1 MHNSQFTKLK
11 LKKRNSRFWKLS
23 YDKIVIFEW
32 IKRKTDL
39 TSRNSYDRSKE
50 KWKRIDHGTKLK
62 RWSVIS
68 PSFSFIFIHDTRGRS
83 ANRVDHV
90 RRNHYHWSSSL
101 SLLSSHSLSPPPRLS
116 TRIELSA
123 NCHRGRR
130 SRGRKIVNT
139 RIRSFLWHRERAD
152 FSLSLSLSP
161 FVLQDFRDFEACW
174 I

>member
-1 MHNSQFTKLK
+1 MDQTENGSNLEEFVWSIEGKA
-11 LKKRNSRFWKLS
+11 KKDRSR
-23 YDKIVIFEW
+23 DKIEAM
-32 IKRKTDL
+32 KCNL
-39 TSRNSYDRSKE
+39 S
-50 KWKRIDHGTKLK
+50 L
-62 RWSVIS
+62 
-68 PSFSFIFIHDTRGRS
+68 SFSFIFIHDTRGRS

-101 SLLSSHSLSPPPRLS
+101 SLLPSHSLSPPPRLS

-152 FSLSLSLSP
+152 FSLSLSLSS